1 MSKRKSALGKGL
13 GALLPTESIDET
25 PAPDLSKTRLY
36 NFEDRIRAAR
46 QTNEVSIDLIDPNP
60 YQPRTSFDS
69 EGLEELAA
77 SIRQLGIIQP
87 VTLRAVSS
95 GRYQLISGER
105 RLRAA
110 EMAGLSS
117 LPSYVREADSE
128 AMLEMALV
136 ENLQRKSLNPIEIS
150 LGYQRLI
157 DECGLTQDKVADKVG
172 KNRTTVANFLR
183 LLKLPP
189 EVQAALKSEEV
200 TVGHARAL
208 LALDSDQK
216 KIALLRQIK
225 SKGLSV
231 RAVEDEIRKMLA
243 GAGKN
248 GQSKKR
254 SSNSGYLEEPAVRE
268 LRDRLRNRLST
279 QVVINP
285 KVNADGGRIEVEY
298 YSDDDLDRLVEL
310 MAG

>member
-1 MSKRKSALGKGL
+1 MSKKKSALGKGL

-25 PAPDLSKTRLY
+25 PASDLSKTRLY
-36 NFEDRIRAAR
+36 NFEDRIRATR

-189 EVQAALKSEEV
+189 EVQAALKREEV

-216 KIALLRQIK
+216 KIAFLRQIK

-231 RAVEDEIRKMLA
+231 RAVEDEIRKMLT

-254 SSNSGYLEEPAVRE
+254 NSNSGYLEEPAVRQ

-279 QVVINP
+279 QVVIHR

>member
-1 MSKRKSALGKGL
+1 
-13 GALLPTESIDET
+13 
-25 PAPDLSKTRLY
+25 
-36 NFEDRIRAAR
+36 
-46 QTNEVSIDLIDPNP
+46 
-60 YQPRTSFDS
+60 
-69 EGLEELAA
+69 
-77 SIRQLGIIQP
+77 
-87 VTLRAVSS
+87 
-95 GRYQLISGER
+95 
-105 RLRAA
+105 
-110 EMAGLSS
+110 
-117 LPSYVREADSE
+117 
-128 AMLEMALV
+128 MLEMALV

-157 DECGLTQDKVADKVG
+157 DECGLTQDKVAEKVG

-231 RAVEDEIRKMLA
+231 RAVEDEIRKILA

-279 QVVINP
+279 QVVIHP